1 MSNSTVRLYDL
12 LKSEYP
18 GKVYLGQIDQ
28 SVDLRSSNGI
38 ILLQEI
44 NETPTQNKDVI
55 KRDQVVYNIQVIG
68 TIQKTVDA
76 IASNIRDVVEPYN
89 DEYIMLMVYDSTAK
103 NYDEDAEIYQ
113 KVLQFTCWPEPDGLN
128 KPTEYYEH
136 LVRFFDEDK
145 HEILNLNARNYLPIT
160 WGVISTG
167 DENYAYYY
175 EALHTYVN
183 PVDIEVFSLVSITER
198 EDTIVGVPATGYLT
212 IGKKTSEGVIGSAI
226 MLIRVRKDVNGQFI
240 SGT

>member
-18 GKVYLGQIDQ
+18 GQVYLGQFDQ
-28 SVDLRSSNGI
+28 GVDLRSATGV

-55 KRDQVVYNIQVIG
+55 KRDQIVYNIQVIG
-68 TIQKTVDA
+68 TSQKVVDA
-76 IASNIRDVVEPYN
+76 VASNLRDVVQPYN
-89 DEYIMLMVYDSTAK
+89 DEYIMLMVYDSTFK
-103 NYDEDAEIYQ
+103 DYDEDAEIYR

-136 LVRFFDEDK
+136 IVQMNDDGSVI
-145 HEILNLNARNYLPIT
+145 ILNLNARNYLPIT
-160 WGVISTG
+160 WSYDLVIV
-167 DENYAYYY
+167 DNEWRAYY
-175 EALHTYVN
+175 TYNDSDVN
-183 PVDIEVFSLVSITER
+183 VYQLANDELNYPVSAVKTEDQILIITNLKLNQEGKIQVF
-198 EDTIVGVPATGYLT
+198 
-212 IGKKTSEGVIGSAI
+212 
-226 MLIRVRKDVNGQFI
+226 LIRVRKDINGQFI

>member
-44 NETPTQNKDVI
+44 NETPTSNKDVI

-68 TIQKTVDA
+68 TLQKTVDA
-76 IASNIRDVVEPYN
+76 ISSNIRDIVEPYN
-89 DEYIMLMVYDSTAK
+89 DEYIMLMVYDSMAK
-103 NYDEDAEIYQ
+103 NYDEDAEIYA

-136 LVRFFDEDK
+136 IVRFFSGEN

-160 WGVISTG
+160 WSYFGNNSTQ
-167 DENYAYYY
+167 NWS
-175 EALHTYVN
+175 ALHTYGTQAINVYALMV
-183 PVDIEVFSLVSITER
+183 PDYEVESGIIFKDGATELIIEKEGFGNNF
-198 EDTIVGVPATGYLT
+198 EDQTF
-212 IGKKTSEGVIGSAI
+212 
-226 MLIRVRKDVNGQFI
+226 LIRVRKDINGQFI

>member
-44 NETPTQNKDVI
+44 NETPTSSKDVI
-55 KRDQVVYNIQVIG
+55 KRDKVVYNIQVIG

-76 IASNIRDVVEPYN
+76 ISSNIRDIVEPYN
-89 DEYIMLMVYDSTAK
+89 DEYIMLMVYDSMAK
-103 NYDEDAEIYQ
+103 NYDEDAEIYA

-136 LVRFFDEDK
+136 IVKIFDNGSY
-145 HEILNLNARNYLPIT
+145 EILNINERNYLPII
-160 WGVISTG
+160 WSY
-167 DENYAYYY
+167 NYEEINSHNRWESLY
-175 EALHTYVN
+175 TYADSDVYVYQLCN
-183 PVDIEVFSLVSITER
+183 DGKFDPTI
-198 EDTIVGVPATGYLT
+198 DTLSNNGTLT
-212 IGKKTSEGVIGSAI
+212 IIKIANTGAEDQTF
-226 MLIRVRKDVNGQFI
+226 LIRVRKDINGQFI